1 MRYTRGV
8 NSGCFKDSGFMLTP
22 CCNMRLSLHW
32 VSLVCSDNV
41 TSCES
46 CHVSV
51 MCEKSRLKFE
61 NEERS
66 FECHGPSHGGF
77 YMAKGTFYIRIGLPP
92 RVVSGD
98 HLASSRCGLIV
109 CYLHCHRAYPMS
121 RDWGCTSMSS
131 PYLSMWP

>member
-8 NSGCFKDSGFMLTP
+8 NPGCFKDSGFMLTP

-66 FECHGPSHGGF
+66 FESVMSEEVRWFQEQLDNDYSPVEC
-77 YMAKGTFYIRIGLPP
+77 TLQYILLRL
-92 RVVSGD
+92 
-98 HLASSRCGLIV
+98 LYIV
-109 CYLHCHRAYPMS
+109 NMS
-121 RDWGCTSMSS
+121 K
-131 PYLSMWP
+131 